1 MKTVTA
7 QDEHRSDQSV
17 FQESRNSVPNPSSPQ
32 NHLAGDVCAFL
43 GKGVH
48 FKGTITYQGTM
59 RIDGSFDGEIR
70 TDGVVLVGEGA
81 ELIAN
86 VTAGTIV
93 SKGTIC
99 GDIRAKEK
107 LILRAH
113 SVIVGDI
120 TAPALA
126 MEEGAQVDGKLQMGQ
141 GTREVKQG
149 TPLRPLGSSEQP
161 SGMQMAV

>member
-1 MKTVTA
+1 MRIVKA
-7 QDEHRSDQSV
+7 QDEYRAGQSLL
-17 FQESRNSVPNPSSPQ
+17 QQPQDSVPISPSSLKQ
-32 NHLAGDVCAFL
+32 TAGDISAFL
-43 GKGVH
+43 GKDVH

-59 RIDGSFDGEIR
+59 RIDGSFDGEIQ

-107 LILRAH
+107 LVLRAQ

-120 TAPALA
+120 TAPILSI
-126 MEEGAQVDGKLQMGQ
+126 EEGAQVDGNLQMGQ
-141 GTREVKQG
+141 GAREVRQG
-149 TPLRPLGSSEQP
+149 PTLRAVGS
-161 SGMQMAV
+161 